1 MPEDIPQIRTLALEY
16 AMSTL
21 ICSMARAVRKH
32 DAPHRYGTMPPFASP
47 LPIPT
52 MFCSAMPTLTN
63 REGYFPMKSFI
74 FAEESESL
82 ITTHTRVSCSA
93 ISSKALAY
101 AFRQSN
107 NWGLCDSL
115 IPGITGLTMLPPRP
129 VPFERSPVA
138 PGSAL
143 HDATRAC

>member
-47 LPIPT
+47 FPTPT

-63 REGYFPMKSFI
+63 REGYFDLKSFI
-74 FAEESESL
+74 LAEESESL
-82 ITTHTRVSCSA
+82 ITTHTRESCSA
-93 ISSKALAY
+93 ISSRAFAY
-101 AFRQSN
+101 ASRQSN
-107 NWGLCDSL
+107 SCGDCLVSA
-115 IPGITGLTMLPPRP
+115 ITGLTMQPPHP
-129 VPFERSPVA
+129 VLVERSRVA
-138 PGSAL
+138 L
-143 HDATRAC
+143 